1 MEKLRSGDLFKLNPA
16 ARVKWLAIRI
26 MDYDEVK
33 AVRTD
38 SEYGKRVLA
47 WMGAGRPN
55 NDEGKALARDFGWSN
70 PSTFQS
76 RQLDS
81 AVLCA
86 YGDPSNH

>member
-1 MEKLRSGDLFKLNPA
+1 
-16 ARVKWLAIRI
+16 
-26 MDYDEVK
+26 
-33 AVRTD
+33 
-38 SEYGKRVLA
+38 
-47 WMGAGRPN
+47 MGAGRPN